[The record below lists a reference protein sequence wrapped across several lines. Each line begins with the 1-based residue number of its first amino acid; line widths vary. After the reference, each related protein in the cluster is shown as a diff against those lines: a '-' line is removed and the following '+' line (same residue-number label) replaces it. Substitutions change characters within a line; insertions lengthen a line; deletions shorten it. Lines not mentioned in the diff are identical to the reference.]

1 MGCEDAT
8 PSRGDEI
15 REAVRQ
21 RYRAA
26 AEHPDCQFGYPVG
39 LESARGLGYE
49 AAWLASVPADVVA
62 GFVGVGNPFCV
73 HRPAPGE
80 RVLDLGCGSGL
91 DVFVAGLLTGA
102 GGRAVGVD
110 MTAEML
116 GRPRRA
122 LANWPVDHVSFVEA
136 LIEDLPFPDA
146 SFDTVLTNGVLNLVP
161 EKALACA
168 EIARVLAPGG
178 VFAAA
183 DLLVVDTVPPE
194 TLASMDAW
202 ST

>member
-1 MGCEDAT
+1 MAREEPT
-8 PSRGDEI
+8 QSRSAEI
-15 REAVRQ
+15 RAAVRHK
-21 RYRAA
+21 YRSI
-26 AEHPDCQFGYPVG
+26 AEGPADQFGYPVG

-49 AAWLASVPADVVA
+49 DAWLNAVPADVVA
-62 GFVGVGNPFCV
+62 AFVGVGNPFSV

-80 RVLDLGCGSGL
+80 AVLDLGCGSGL
-91 DVFVAGLLTGA
+91 DVFVAGLLTGPR
-102 GGRAVGVD
+102 GRAVGVD
-110 MTAEML
+110 MTSEML
-116 GRPRRA
+116 RCPRSALADRPRA
-122 LANWPVDHVSFVEA
+122 HVSFVEA

-146 SFDTVLTNGVLNLVP
+146 SFDTVLSNGVLNLVP
-161 EKALACA
+161 DKSRAFA